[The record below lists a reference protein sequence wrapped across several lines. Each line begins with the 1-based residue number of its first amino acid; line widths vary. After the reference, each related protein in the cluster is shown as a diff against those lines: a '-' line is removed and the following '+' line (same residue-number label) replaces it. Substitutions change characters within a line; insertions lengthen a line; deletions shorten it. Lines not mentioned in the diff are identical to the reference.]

1 METVIGF
8 VAGYLVGA
16 ADGKD
21 GLARLKSSCRSI
33 WNSPE
38 ARKLAA
44 EAVTVAR
51 SAVSQVSEKTLG
63 RDARDLPDALAR
75 NAVTALTRKASRAA

>member
-16 ADGKD
+16 ADGQD
-21 GLARLKSSCRSI
+21 GLERVKSSCRSI
-33 WNSPE
+33 WNSKE
-38 ARKLAA
+38 ARRLAA

-51 SAVSQVSEKTLG
+51 SAVSQLSEKALG
-63 RDARDLPDALAR
+63 QDADGLRDALAR
-75 NAVTALTRKASRAA
+75 NAVTALSRKMSRAA

>member
-16 ADGKD
+16 GDGKD
-21 GLARLKSSCRSI
+21 GLEKLRSSLRSI
-33 WNSPE
+33 WHSPE
-38 ARKLAA
+38 ARRLAA

-51 SAVSQVSEKTLG
+51 GVVSQVSEKALG
-63 RDARDLPDALAR
+63 PDARDLPDALAR
-75 NAVTALTRKASRAA
+75 GAVTALSRKGSRAA

>member
-8 VAGYLVGA
+8 VAGYLLGA
-16 ADGKD
+16 GDGKD
-21 GLARLKSSCRSI
+21 GLERLKSSARSI

-38 ARKLAA
+38 ARRVAA

-51 SAVSQVSEKTLG
+51 AAVSQVSERALG
-63 RDARDLPDALAR
+63 RDAGDLTDALAR

>member
-16 ADGKD
+16 GDGKD
-21 GLARLKSSCRSI
+21 GLARVRSSLRSI
-33 WNSPE
+33 WHSSE
-38 ARKLAA
+38 ARRLAA

-51 SAVSQVSEKTLG
+51 GAVSQLSEKALG
-63 RDARDLPDALAR
+63 QDARELQDALAR
-75 NAVTALTRKASRAA
+75 SAVTALNRKRSQAA

>member
-16 ADGKD
+16 GDGKE
-21 GLARLKSSCRSI
+21 GLERVRSSLRSI

-51 SAVSQVSEKTLG
+51 SAVSQVSEKALD
-63 RDARDLPDALAR
+63 RDAGDLTDALAR
-75 NAVTALTRKASRAA
+75 NAVGALTRKAPRAA

>member
-16 ADGKD
+16 GDGKD
-21 GLARLKSSCRSI
+21 GLERLRSSCRSI

-38 ARKLAA
+38 ARRLAA

-51 SAVSQVSEKTLG
+51 SAASQLSEKALG

-75 NAVTALTRKASRAA
+75 SAVAALTRKPSRAA